1 MQIGNN
7 YGASYMPF
15 VNKGRQGIADNEK
28 RSFSDVAV
36 MKTKEADNGEVRK
49 KTSAILDAIGSKAP
63 DEVKQAWMEAE
74 EETGAFFT
82 VFGLYISKD
91 GKHAHMTQMGID
103 RFVRWYR
110 GEFNENDLLGNS
122 VESAI
127 KAVNK
132 WIYDVDHPLAGS
144 PARSGED
151 QQLIMKEREF
161 YEVFL
166 DKLLRL
172 SKKTPQT

>member
-1 MQIGNN
+1 MGGQ
-7 YGASYMPF
+7 Y
-15 VNKGRQGIADNEK
+15 V
-28 RSFSDVAV
+28 
-36 MKTKEADNGEVRK
+36 T
-49 KTSAILDAIGSKAP
+49 
-63 DEVKQAWMEAE
+63 
-74 EETGAFFT
+74 
-82 VFGLYISKD
+82 KD

-127 KAVNK
+127 KAVKK

-144 PARSGED
+144 PARSRED

-161 YEVFL
+161 YKVFF
-166 DKLLRL
+166 DKLLKL
-172 SKKTPQT
+172 SRQNKT

>member
-1 MQIGNN
+1 MQINN
-7 YGASYMPF
+7 QYGASYVAF
-15 VNKGRQGIADNEK
+15 VNKGRQNAADGTK
-28 RSFSDVAV
+28 RSFSDVAA
-36 MKTKEADNGEVRK
+36 MKAEEAANSEALK
-49 KTSAILDAIGSKAP
+49 KIPAVLDSIGSHAP

-82 VFGLYISKD
+82 VGGQYVTKD
-91 GKHAHMTQMGID
+91 GKHAHMTQMGVD

-110 GEFNENDLLGNS
+110 GQYNQDDLLGNS

-144 PARSGED
+144 PAKSREEEKF
-151 QQLIMKEREF
+151 IMKEREF

-166 DKLLRL
+166 NKLMQLKNL
-172 SKKTPQT
+172 

>member
-1 MQIGNN
+1 MQISNN
-7 YGASYMPF
+7 YSASYMTS
-15 VNKGRQGIADNEK
+15 VNKGRQNIANNEK

-36 MKTKEADNGEVRK
+36 MKTKEADNGEVPQ
-49 KTSAILDAIGSKAP
+49 KTSAILNSIGSQAP

-74 EETGAFFT
+74 EETDAFFT
-82 VFGLYISKD
+82 VGGQYVTKD

-144 PARSGED
+144 PARSRED

-161 YEVFL
+161 YKVFL
-166 DKLLRL
+166 DKLLKL
-172 SKKTPQT
+172 SRQNKA

>member
-7 YGASYMPF
+7 YGASYMTF

-28 RSFSDVAV
+28 RSFSDVAI

-132 WIYDVDHPLAGS
+132 WIYDVDHPLVGS
-144 PARSGED
+144 PARSRED

-161 YEVFL
+161 YKVFL